1 MSLFAITVLVCGL
14 MGLGWL
20 GCGIVTA
27 QKAMRRGGGIVQWI
41 LLGILLGP
49 VGLYIVFRFLDH
61 KCPDCRSP
69 ILRGIRL
76 CPICNAEIPRLEN
89 NPVGP
94 MWTYRRDW

>member
-1 MSLFAITVLVCGL
+1 MSLLAITVLVCGL

-27 QKAMRRGGGIVQWI
+27 QNAMRRGGGIVKWI

-89 NPVGP
+89 NPGGP